1 MGEANRKARVLWEI
15 MIKHPKEGGT
25 GVRDPTSALDATR
38 VGLLEKIITR
48 DRQPWM
54 RYCERKLTR
63 IAREWRVREAM
74 SANPTK
80 KTNQRSQT

>member
-1 MGEANRKARVLWEI
+1 

-54 RYCERKLTR
+54 RYCEIKLTR
-63 IAREWRVREAM
+63 IAREWQVREAM
-74 SANPTK
+74 AANPTK